1 MTFQDR
7 KDAGTKLHKLLI
19 DFKNKDINII
29 GIPRG
34 GIIIADIV
42 SQLLHTEMDIIF
54 TKKLPAPQNKEFAIG
69 AVAQD
74 KTLFLDNQIINE
86 LSINKE
92 YISTI
97 IEKTYAGI
105 NEKIQ
110 KYNYCFDLSRIKN
123 KTVVI
128 IDDGIATGATVRVI
142 ILSLKKY
149 KPKEIFLATPV
160 CSQQTFNSLKN
171 MVHKIFS
178 IITPV
183 EMNSVGEYYK
193 KFDQVNDDE
202 IIELL
207 KKRGLN

>member
-86 LSINKE
+86 NEIVFTSGDGGYFNSGIP
-92 YISTI
+92 IGITR
-97 IEKTYAGI
+97 IENGKTY
-105 NEKIQ
+105 
-110 KYNYCFDLSRIKN
+110 
-123 KTVVI
+123 VI
-128 IDDGIATGATVRVI
+128 PTNN
-142 ILSLKKY
+142 LEELQY
-149 KPKEIFLATPV
+149 LQIFLNNFK
-160 CSQQTFNSLKN
+160 SF
-171 MVHKIFS
+171 
-178 IITPV
+178 
-183 EMNSVGEYYK
+183 
-193 KFDQVNDDE
+193 
-202 IIELL
+202 
-207 KKRGLN
+207 